1 MSRQELVAAATA
13 AGIPKASSTKSSEL
27 EAKLAKMNAK
37 TKVGGSGKKGRPIDP
52 NSKRQAKALM
62 PKTGKKGRPIVEG
75 SARQL
80 REAAKA
86 ARAAANGGTVKR
98 GRPAQPK
105 TEPAQEDQA
114 TA

>member
-1 MSRQELVAAATA
+1 
-13 AGIPKASSTKSSEL
+13 
-27 EAKLAKMNAK
+27 
-37 TKVGGSGKKGRPIDP
+37 
-52 NSKRQAKALM
+52 M
-62 PKTGKKGRPIVEG
+62 PKTGKRGRPAVEG

-105 TEPAQEDQA
+105 TETEDQA

>member
-1 MSRQELVAAATA
+1 MSRPELIAAAKA
-13 AGIPKASSTKSSEL
+13 AGIKNASRTSSVEL
-27 EAKLAKMNAK
+27 QAALAKMSKAK
-37 TKVGGSGKKGRPIDP
+37 VKGGKVGRPIDP
-52 NSKRQAKALM
+52 NSKRQAKASM
-62 PKTGKKGRPIVEG
+62 PKTGKRGRPTVEG

-86 ARAAANGGTVKR
+86 ARAAANGGVIKK

-105 TEPAQEDQA
+105 TEVTQEDQA